1 MNILVCGVGGQGVLL
16 FSDIIAELALTAR
29 LDVKKS
35 EVHGMAQRGGSV
47 TGHIRYAPKVF
58 SPLIEEGTAD
68 IIVAF
73 EMMEA
78 LRYIHFLSPNGR
90 LIYDPH
96 RIDPLPVSTGAVER
110 PTDEKLEQRLA
121 ARVRKTGSVRGKQ
134 GLSAENGDCTAANSM
149 SCSEGLS
156 PFSASAGSQSEAPGS
171 CEFRGHT
178 VRVPAFQA
186 ALKLGNARV
195 QNTVMLGAISLSLEF
210 PEDAYRQAIKRLVKP
225 KVVELNLK
233 AFAEGQK
240 LCTRA

>member
-16 FSDIIAELALTAR
+16 FSNIIADLALTAE

-47 TGHIRYAPKVF
+47 TSHIRYAPKVA

-78 LRYIHFLSPNGR
+78 LRYIHFLRPGGQ
-90 LIYDPH
+90 LIYDSH

-110 PTDEKLEQRLA
+110 PTDQWLEERIAERLGKAENRDASA
-121 ARVRKTGSVRGKQ
+121 ASPTQPLGGSVPHFPPQ
-134 GLSAENGDCTAANSM
+134 GTVPDFSALHGDC
-149 SCSEGLS
+149 EV
-156 PFSASAGSQSEAPGS
+156 
-171 CEFRGHT
+171 RGGT

-195 QNTVMLGAISLSLEF
+195 QNVVMLGAISTSLEF
-210 PEDAYRQAIKRLVKP
+210 PEEDYRQAITRLVKP

-233 AFAEGQK
+233 AFAEGRA